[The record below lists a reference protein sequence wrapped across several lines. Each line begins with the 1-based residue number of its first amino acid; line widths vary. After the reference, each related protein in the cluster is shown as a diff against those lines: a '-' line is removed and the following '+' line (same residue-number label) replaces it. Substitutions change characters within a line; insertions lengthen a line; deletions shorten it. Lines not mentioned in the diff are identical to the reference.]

1 MHYET
6 KHVYIEIINYYLL
19 TIFFVNQ
26 KYFIIYIHKR
36 KWSLYNCLVKKIFK
50 RIFFFFKCLKGAFWL
65 HCWASHSIC
74 RWELQHGFE
83 VLEKHCSVWGQTPR
97 SFLPLL
103 PNWTDT
109 GTAKTLACYAS
120 LGQKGEA
127 VERTAKNLTFCLG
140 YLTVTSTL
148 TFVTGWFV
156 LQLCSLLFMMF
167 ASFNLQHLKA
177 HYKGTAHHCLSLCTC
192 LCSWSKIWDGIFLI
206 ISFSYFS
213 HPICRDSKQ
222 AKDNN
227 CVSFSCI
234 LLHMLCTFELHK
246 WAFSSSITTPC
257 LLS

>member
-1 MHYET
+1 MRANTSKFLTTLT
-6 KHVYIEIINYYLL
+6 K
-19 TIFFVNQ
+19 
-26 KYFIIYIHKR
+26 
-36 KWSLYNCLVKKIFK
+36 
-50 RIFFFFKCLKGAFWL
+50 L
-65 HCWASHSIC
+65 HWYRYS
-74 RWELQHGFE
+74 Q
-83 VLEKHCSVWGQTPR
+83 
-97 SFLPLL
+97 
-103 PNWTDT
+103 DT
-109 GTAKTLACYAS
+109 GLLHFPGPERRS
-120 LGQKGEA
+120 SGENSKKPHILF
-127 VERTAKNLTFCLG
+127 RLPYCH
-140 YLTVTSTL
+140 L

-177 HYKGTAHHCLSLCTC
+177 HYKGMAHHCLSLCTC

-227 CVSFSCI
+227 CVSFSYI
-234 LLHMLCTFELHK
+234 LLHMLCTFELHN